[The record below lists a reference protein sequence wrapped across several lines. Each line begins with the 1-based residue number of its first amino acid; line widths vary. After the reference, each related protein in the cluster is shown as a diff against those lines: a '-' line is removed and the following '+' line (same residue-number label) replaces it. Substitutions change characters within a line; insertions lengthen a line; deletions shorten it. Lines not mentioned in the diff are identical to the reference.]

1 MNAEPRADAP
11 TTQYL
16 SRADGRIAYDV
27 AGDGPLVI
35 LVPGMGDI
43 RSTFRLLAPEL
54 RAAGY
59 RVALTDLRGHGDS
72 DTDFAAYGDAETADD
87 LKALIEELGGPAVA
101 IGNSMGA
108 GAAALAAAQRPDLI
122 SGLVLIGPFVRQTSG
137 TVMRVLFRLLML
149 RPWAGFV
156 WRTYL
161 PKLYAGRTPMDQSEY
176 LAAVSAAMS
185 RPGHTKAF
193 ARLVA
198 HLDHAVVEHR
208 LGEVRAEALVIMGAL
223 DPDFA
228 EPQAEAEWIAAQLNA
243 RMVMVPEAGHYPQS
257 QRPDLVVP
265 SVLNFLTEVTHRA

>member
-87 LKALIEELGGPAVA
+87 LTALIEELGGPAVA

-122 SGLVLIGPFVRQTSG
+122 SGLVLIGL
-137 TVMRVLFRLLML
+137 VLFALML
-149 RPWAGFV
+149 
-156 WRTYL
+156 T
-161 PKLYAGRTPMDQSEY
+161 K
-176 LAAVSAAMS
+176 
-185 RPGHTKAF
+185 GHAW
-193 ARLVA
+193 LIGVP
-198 HLDHAVVEHR
+198 L
-208 LGEVRAEALVIMGAL
+208 L
-223 DPDFA
+223 
-228 EPQAEAEWIAAQLNA
+228 
-243 RMVMVPEAGHYPQS
+243 RM
-257 QRPDLVVP
+257 
-265 SVLNFLTEVTHRA
+265 